1 MKVRNIPTGVLMVNT
16 YLAWDEETMKG
27 FIVDPGGYSK
37 DLALFI
43 EKEGIHIE
51 YIVLTHGHADHIAG
65 VNRHKAEMPN
75 AKVMAYVDEVEMIKD
90 PKLNMTG
97 DFGKPESVITDVEVW
112 DGEEIKVG
120 NMTLKI
126 IFTPG
131 HTSGGMSI
139 LVDNVLFCGDTLFRD
154 SIGRTDFPGGSFKT
168 LKESIHN
175 KLFVLDPNTQVLPGH
190 MGPTTIG
197 YEKEHNPFV

>member
-37 DLALFI
+37 DLSLFI
-43 EKEGIHIE
+43 EKEGIDIE

-65 VNRHKAEMPN
+65 VNRHKEELSN
-75 AKVMAYVDEVEMIKD
+75 AKVMSYVDEVEMIKD

-97 DFGKPESVITDVEVW
+97 DFGKAESIITDVEVW

-131 HTSGGMSI
+131 HTTGGMSI

-168 LKESIHN
+168 LKESIHK